1 MRRPSPPCRPL
12 PASAVSVERRR
23 RGGPFVLMLLGTTS
37 ACVACAMWIPDAG
50 DLPLAVAPAQR
61 AKAPPAVRPGTAPP
75 TAEPVRGRPVRPRA
89 SDPAL
94 PPCGRLTG
102 TPTRPAGFYFA
113 DRTVPGQVVLTFDDG
128 PLHGKT
134 RRLLAVLR
142 ARGLRATF
150 FVVGQMIN
158 RRSYRVIQTLVRDG
172 HILGNHTYHH
182 DLGMARVDQA
192 EARIYAEF
200 QLTQAMVDIALLAES
215 PRQFDGLRR
224 RLLGPRAPVRFRDTL
239 VRTWPAIER
248 RWRAILADYGNASLY
263 RMVYARPPGG
273 NPFGPAFSN
282 TARRAYTRAVHRAGL
297 INVLW
302 RSGTAND
309 FRYLSR
315 EERLSPNRIARSI
328 VFAARVGGILLIHDQ
343 IPAAGLAAGLD
354 DVIRFSNLHVISLSQ
369 MTRRRYGCEPIPP
382 LRP

>member
-1 MRRPSPPCRPL
+1 MRRPSPPSRQL
-12 PASAVSVERRR
+12 PASAVSVERRGR
-23 RGGPFVLMLLGTTS
+23 RGPFVLVLLGTTS
-37 ACVACAMWIPDAG
+37 ACVACAMWIPDSG
-50 DLPLAVAPAQR
+50 NLPLAVVPTQR
-61 AKAPPAVRPGTAPP
+61 AGAPLAVRPGTAPP
-75 TAEPVRGRPVRPRA
+75 TAEPARGRPARPRA

-150 FVVGQMIN
+150 FVVGKMIN
-158 RRSYRVIQTLVRDG
+158 RRSYRVIQTVVRDG

-182 DLGMARVDQA
+182 DLGMARDERA
-192 EARIYAEF
+192 EARIFAEF
-200 QLTQAMVDIALLAES
+200 ELTQAMVDIALLAES

-224 RLLGPRAPVRFRDTL
+224 RLLGPRAPVRFRATL
-239 VRTWPAIER
+239 AQAWPAIER
-248 RWRAILADYGNASLY
+248 RWRAILAEYGDVSPY

-273 NPFGPAFSN
+273 NPFGPAFGSA
-282 TARRAYTRAVHRAGL
+282 ARRAYTRAVHRAGL

-309 FRYLSR
+309 FRWLSR
-315 EERLSPNRIARSI
+315 KERWSRHRIARSI
-328 VFAARVGGILLIHDQ
+328 VFAARGGGILLIHDQ
-343 IPAAGLAAGLD
+343 IPSAGLAAGLD
-354 DVIRFSNLHVISLSQ
+354 DIIRFKSLHVIPLRR
-369 MTRRRYGCEPIPP
+369 MTRRRFGCEPIPP
-382 LRP
+382 PRL